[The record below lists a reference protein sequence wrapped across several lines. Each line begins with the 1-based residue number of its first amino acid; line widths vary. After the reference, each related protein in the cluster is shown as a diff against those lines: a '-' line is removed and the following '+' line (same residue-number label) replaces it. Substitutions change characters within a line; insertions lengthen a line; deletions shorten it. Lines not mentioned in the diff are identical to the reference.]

1 MASILLDLTTT
12 TDDCQCK
19 ERFLR
24 RSNLLESGDE
34 IASQTALAMTT
45 SAESILSTT
54 ESVCPECLARLAAE
68 RILIG
73 DDVYLRKT
81 CAEHGTFQTIVWRGQ
96 PAYTEWVKPKIPA
109 HPANPFTPI
118 ERGCPFDCGLC
129 ADHLQTTC
137 CVLLEVTQRCDLHCA
152 FCFASAGDQ
161 RSADPDLAS
170 IEQWYRRLLEAG
182 GPYNI
187 QLSGGEPAL
196 RDDLPD
202 IIRLGRDL
210 GFTFFQLNTNGL
222 RLARD
227 GAYLKQLTEAG
238 LSTVFLQFDGTR
250 GEVHRQL
257 RGRDL
262 LAQKL
267 AVIDRCADLNLG
279 VVLVP
284 TLVPGINTDDIGNLI
299 QLALDHFPAVRGVHF
314 QPVSYFGRYPQA
326 PRDADRITIP
336 EVIRAIEVQTT
347 GRIKN
352 ASFKPSNA
360 ENARCSFHGN
370 FVVMPDGELK
380 PLTQRAKSS
389 CCQPSDAAQGSI
401 KAREF
406 VAQHWAAPEARI
418 ELLPLAPQA
427 NAPQSSLGGWDT
439 FLSRAKTHVF
449 CISGMAF
456 QDAWN
461 LDLERLRECYIHNI
475 SPDGR
480 LIPFCA
486 YNLTDQHGQSLYRHA
501 ELDTA

>member
-1 MASILLDLTTT
+1 MASILSDPITT
-12 TDDCQCK
+12 TDIGQV
-19 ERFLR
+19 
-24 RSNLLESGDE
+24 
-34 IASQTALAMTT
+34 
-45 SAESILSTT
+45 LSTT
-54 ESVCPECLARLAAE
+54 ESVCPECLARIPAE
-68 RILIG
+68 RVLSG
-73 DDVYLRKT
+73 ADVYLRKI
-81 CAEHGTFQTIVWRGQ
+81 CAEHGIFQTIIWRGQ
-96 PAYTEWVKPKIPA
+96 PSYAEWVKPKIPT
-109 HPANPFTPI
+109 HPTNPFTSI
-118 ERGCPFDCGLC
+118 ERGCPYDCGLC

-152 FCFASAGDQ
+152 FCFAAAGDQ
-161 RSADPDLAS
+161 RVADPDLAS
-170 IEQWYRRLLEAG
+170 IENWYRRLLQAG

-227 GAYLKQLTEAG
+227 STYLKRLKDAG
-238 LSTVFLQFDGTR
+238 LSTVFLQFDGTN
-250 GEVHRQL
+250 GEIHRQL
-257 RGRDL
+257 RCRDL

-267 AVIDRCADLNLG
+267 AVIERCAELNLG

-284 TLVPGINTDDIGNLI
+284 TLVPRVNTDDIGNLI
-299 QLALDHFPAVRGVHF
+299 KLALDHFPAVRGVHF
-314 QPVSYFGRYPQA
+314 QPVSYFGRYPQP

-336 EVIRAIEVQTT
+336 EVIRAIETQTN
-347 GRIKN
+347 GHIKS

-370 FVVMPDGELK
+370 FVVMPDGDLM
-380 PLTQRAKSS
+380 PLTQRATSS

-406 VAQHWAAPEARI
+406 VAQHWSAPEASI
-418 ELLPLAPQA
+418 ELLPVAPQIV
-427 NAPQSSLGGWDT
+427 APQVIAPQPSLGGWDT

-449 CISGMAF
+449 CLSGMAF

-486 YNLTDQHGQSLYRHA
+486 YNLTDRYGHSLYRRS
-501 ELDTA
+501 E